1 MSQPVIVVIKRHA
14 LRTVLSLIILLFFVL
29 HAFKVIEWDF
39 IYALEHKV
47 YDARLELT
55 LPNTTDPR
63 IVIVDIDEPSL
74 REIGRWPWNRAVM
87 AKLVEQLFNTYQID
101 VLGMDAMFAEHDNSS
116 GLKKLEELA
125 QGPLKEATSFL
136 DILTGLRNTLDYD
149 KVFSKSLQNRRIVLS
164 YAFTTAQEAMT
175 NIETG
180 QLPPP
185 AFTRQEVQTHGLKYI
200 EGRGFAANLPEFQAS
215 ALTAGHFNME
225 PDSDGIVRRVP
236 MLYGYKG
243 QLYESLSL
251 AITRIALGVSHLE
264 LDFSI
269 EGQQRY
275 LKNLI
280 IGNRK
285 IPVDEYLQTLVPY
298 RGTSPRF
305 PYVSAANVLKGQ
317 INNPALLQNKIVL
330 LGTTAQGLS
339 DLRVTPMG
347 NNYPGV
353 EIHANLIAGILDNSI
368 MSTSLHQNILEF
380 WLFLLIGLVMITLL
394 PLFSPL
400 MATLGT
406 LGLSGLLVWINLVIW
421 ADHHLVLPLAMTL
434 LLILSLFIFNMS
446 YGYFVESSNKRHL
459 TNLFGQYIPP
469 ELVDEMSKNLG
480 NTFSMEGE
488 SRKMTVLFSDVRG
501 FTTISEGLDPKELSE
516 LMNEYLTPMTQIIHE
531 HRGTID
537 KYMGDAIMAF
547 WGAPLH
553 DAQHARHALDAAME
567 MIQHLTEM
575 QPIFKL
581 KGWPEIQIGIGLN
594 TGVMSVG
601 NMGSQFRIAYTVLGD
616 SVNLG
621 SRLEG
626 LTKQYGVQIIVS
638 EATQA
643 AVPEYLYRE
652 LDRVRVKGKDQPV
665 AIFEP
670 IGLRNKVDVQTV
682 VEIGCYEQA
691 LENYRQQKW
700 AEAKT
705 QFAELHQQS
714 PGQVLYRLYAERVE
728 YFMENPPAENWD
740 GVYTFTT
747 K

>member
-1 MSQPVIVVIKRHA
+1 MSQPFIVVIKRHA
-14 LRTVLSLIILLFFVL
+14 LRTGLSLIILLFFVL
-29 HAFKVIEWDF
+29 HALKIIEWDF
-39 IYALEHKV
+39 IYALEHKL

-55 LPNTTDPR
+55 LPNTTDSR
-63 IVIVDIDEPSL
+63 IVIVDIDEHSL
-74 REIGRWPWNRAVM
+74 SVIGRWPWNRAVM
-87 AKLVEQLFNTYQID
+87 AKLVDQLFNTYQID
-101 VLGMDAMFAEHDNSS
+101 VLGMGAMFVEPDNSS

-125 QGPLKEATSFL
+125 QGPLKQATAFL
-136 DILTGLRNTLDYD
+136 DILSSLRNTLDYD
-149 KVFSKSLQNRRIVLS
+149 KVFAKSLENRRVVLG
-164 YAFTTAQEAMT
+164 YAFTTAQEAT
-175 NIETG
+175 AGIETG
-180 QLPPP
+180 QLPKP
-185 AFTRQEVQTHGLKYI
+185 AFTREEVQTHGLKYI
-200 EGRGFAANLPEFQAS
+200 EGRGFAANLPLFQTS

-225 PDSDGIVRRVP
+225 PDSDGIVRRIP
-236 MLYGYKG
+236 LLYGYKG
-243 QLYESLSL
+243 QLYESLAL
-251 AITRIALGVSHLE
+251 AVTRIALGVSQIKFDFNLE
-264 LDFSI
+264 
-269 EGQQRY
+269 GKQRR

-285 IPVDEYLQTLVPY
+285 VPVDEYLQTLVPY
-298 RGTSPRF
+298 RGTWPRF
-305 PYVSAANVLKGQ
+305 PYVSAADVLYGK
-317 INNPALLQNKIVL
+317 INNPALFRNKIVL
-330 LGTTAQGLS
+330 LGTTAQGLL
-339 DLRVTPMG
+339 DLRATPME
-347 NNYPGV
+347 NIYPGV
-353 EIHANLIAGILDNSI
+353 EIHANLISGILDNKI
-368 MSTSLHQNILEF
+368 RSTLIHQNTLEF
-380 WLFLLIGLVMITLL
+380 WMFLLIGLVMISLL

-406 LGLSGLLVWINLVIW
+406 LGLSGLLIWINLIIW
-421 ADHHLVLPLAMTL
+421 VDYNLVLPLAMTL

-553 DAQHARHALDAAME
+553 DPQHARHALDAAME
-567 MIQHLTEM
+567 MIQRLTDM
-575 QPIFKL
+575 QSLFKA
-581 KGWPEIQIGIGLN
+581 KGWPAIQIGTGLN

-638 EATQA
+638 ETTQA

-652 LDRVRVKGKDQPV
+652 LDRVKVKGKDQPV

-670 IGLRNKVDVQTV
+670 IGLRNKVDTQTV
-682 VEIGCYEQA
+682 IEIGLYEQA
-691 LENYRQQKW
+691 LENYRQQQW
-700 AEAKT
+700 IDAKN
-705 QFAELHQQS
+705 QFAELQQQS
-714 PGQVLYRLYAERVE
+714 PNQVLYQLYAERVE
-728 YFMENPPAENWD
+728 YFMENPPDENWD